1 MSADRRRLSA
11 GANGVALVAMIRS
24 GATSKST
31 SAASMASML
40 VPEIKPR

>member
-1 MSADRRRLSA
+1 MSAEIRRLSV
-11 GANGVALVAMIRS
+11 GSNGVALVAMMRN

-31 SAASMASML
+31 SAASIASML